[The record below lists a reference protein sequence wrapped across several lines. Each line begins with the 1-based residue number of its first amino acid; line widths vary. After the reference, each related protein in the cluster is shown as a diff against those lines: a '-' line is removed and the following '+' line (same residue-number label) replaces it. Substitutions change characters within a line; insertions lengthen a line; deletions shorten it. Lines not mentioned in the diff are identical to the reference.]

1 MIALAPIRPVDGER
15 LAVGARPVQ
24 EAGPAFGELLARK
37 LSDQGIR
44 VSAHAQRR
52 LDAVAPQADAAGRLG
67 QAVARAEQK
76 GATQSL
82 ILVDDLAFVV
92 SVRNR
97 TVVTAVEGGRTGDGV
112 FTNIDSVVIG

>member
-1 MIALAPIRPVDGER
+1 VIALDPLRPISADR
-15 LAVGARPVQ
+15 LTVGARPVH

-37 LSDQGIR
+37 LFDQGIK

-52 LDAVAPQADAAGRLG
+52 LDGVTPRTDAAGRLG
-67 QAVARAEQK
+67 QAIARAEQK

-97 TVVTAVEGGRTGDGV
+97 TVATAVDGGRTSDGI